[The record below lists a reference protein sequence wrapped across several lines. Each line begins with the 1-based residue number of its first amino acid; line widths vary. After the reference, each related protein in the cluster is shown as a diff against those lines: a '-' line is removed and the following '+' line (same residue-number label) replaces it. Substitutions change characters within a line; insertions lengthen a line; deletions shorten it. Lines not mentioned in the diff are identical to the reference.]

1 MRRFFCFKVAT
12 VLLYPFGLRGVGLE
26 AFVMVTHEEVDEF
39 FRRLLA
45 GISAERRPDVLDQ
58 SKQLLSA
65 FNRIRDPRLRQEL
78 LILVEIIS
86 QRPELLQSKH
96 ERWAK
101 GALAPMH

>member
-1 MRRFFCFKVAT
+1 
-12 VLLYPFGLRGVGLE
+12 
-26 AFVMVTHEEVDEF
+26 MVTHEEVDEF

-86 QRPELLQSKH
+86 QKPELLQGKH